1 MPIYARSDVLDLLLE
16 KGYSSYRLREEKLMT
31 PRTMQKI
38 RHGERITMNELETIC
53 DLLHVQPSK
62 VIEWERWKKKKKIRA
77 FRLTVSFDFTL

>member
-38 RHGERITMNELETIC
+38 RHGEKITMKELETIC
-53 DLLHVQPSK
+53 DLLHVQPNR
-62 VIEWERWKKKKKIRA
+62 VIEWERW
-77 FRLTVSFDFTL
+77 

>member
-16 KGYSSYRLREEKLMT
+16 KGYSSYRLKEEKLMT

-38 RHGERITMNELETIC
+38 RRGERITMNELETIC

-62 VIEWERWKKKKKIRA
+62 VIEWERW
-77 FRLTVSFDFTL
+77 

>member
-1 MPIYARSDVLDLLLE
+1 MPIYARYDVLDLLLE

-53 DLLHVQPSK
+53 DLLCVQPNK
-62 VIEWERWKKKKKIRA
+62 VIEWERW
-77 FRLTVSFDFTL
+77 